1 MSNNILDRIHSP
13 EDLTFLREDEI
24 PVLCQQLRDF
34 LIENV
39 SLTGGHLASNLGA
52 VELTVAMHRVFD
64 SPKDHL
70 IFDVGHQSYVHKIL
84 TGRKDE
90 FSTLRTVGG
99 LSGFTSR
106 RESEHDPFGAGHSS
120 TALSAALGFAEA
132 DAILGSDAYTVCVM
146 GDGAYTGGMV
156 HEALNNSRKDLR
168 LIIIL
173 NENRMSISKNRGNF
187 STYLSKV
194 RVSKRYNAFKLR
206 AKRALARIPLVG
218 KPMTEAIR
226 AVRNFIKGNI
236 YPTSYFEM
244 LGIHYIGVI
253 DGHNESAL
261 EKAFSL
267 AKSLE
272 KTVIIHVKTKKGK
285 GYEPA
290 ERSPDLFH
298 SVYQAPDP
306 QESFHSVFTEQLIEM
321 AKQDESITAVTA
333 AMGIGTGLSAFGES
347 YPERYF
353 DVGIAEEHALTF
365 SAGLAAAGMRPYA
378 VIYSTFLQRAYD
390 NILHDVC
397 LQELPVRIIIDRAG
411 LSPHDGATHHGIFD
425 VSFLSHIPNIKI
437 YAPMTYG
444 SLASILRDTATD
456 SMPVAIRY
464 PNAAES
470 ERILSA
476 FYPEGDFE
484 NYGVRA
490 YGSSSSDNLIITYG
504 QVTEKV
510 LEAVDLMEKQG
521 KTALVVLLECLKSY
535 DALCE
540 RIRPYLLGK
549 RKVLFVEEGIYNG
562 GAGMILTDLL
572 WKQGLLDG
580 IKTDVYAIHD
590 NFAAPTAACDL
601 YDFLSLSP
609 EKIADY
615 FVDEDLNA

>member
-1 MSNNILDRIHSP
+1 MANSILDRIHSP
-13 EDLTFLREDEI
+13 EDLSFLRQEEI
-24 PVLCQQLRDF
+24 EPLCRELRDF

-39 SLTGGHLASNLGA
+39 SSTGGHLASNLGV
-52 VELTVAMHRVFD
+52 VELTVALHRIFD
-64 SPKDHL
+64 SPRDHV

-84 TGRKDE
+84 TGRRDE
-90 FSTLRTVGG
+90 FPTLRSVGG

-132 DAILGSDAYTVCVM
+132 DVIRGSDAYTVCVM

-206 AKRALARIPLVG
+206 AKRFLARIPLLG
-218 KPMTEAIR
+218 KPLTEGIR

-253 DGHNESAL
+253 NGHDEPAL
-261 EKAFSL
+261 EKALSL

-298 SVYQAPDP
+298 SVYQASST
-306 QESFHSVFTEQLIEM
+306 QTSFHSAFTDRLIHM
-321 AKQDESITAVTA
+321 AKSDGSVVAVTA
-333 AMGIGTGLSAFGES
+333 AMGIGTGLSAFGETF
-347 YPERYF
+347 PERYF

-365 SAGLAAAGMRPYA
+365 SAGLAAAGMKPYA

-397 LQELPVRIIIDRAG
+397 LQELPVRIVIDRAG

-437 YAPMTYG
+437 FAPMTYA
-444 SLASILRDTATD
+444 SLDAILKDAATD
-456 SMPVAIRY
+456 PMPIAIRY
-464 PNAAES
+464 PNGTES
-470 ERILSA
+470 ARILSA

-484 NYGVRA
+484 NYGVR
-490 YGSSSSDNLIITYG
+490 TYG
-504 QVTEKV
+504 DAESENIVVSYGAITEKV
-510 LEAVDLMEKQG
+510 LDAVELLRAQG
-521 KTALVVLLECLKSY
+521 KDALVVLLECLKPY

-540 RIRPYLLGK
+540 SLGTLVRTKK
-549 RKVLFVEEGIYNG
+549 RMLFVEEGIYNG
-562 GAGMILTDLL
+562 GAGMIITNLL
-572 WKQGLLDG
+572 WQKGYLEG
-580 IKTDVYAIHD
+580 VHVDVYAIDD
-590 NFAAPTAACDL
+590 NFASPTAPCDL
-601 YDFLSLSP
+601 YDYLKLSAQ
-609 EKIADY
+609 KIAEY
-615 FVDEDLNA
+615 FSD